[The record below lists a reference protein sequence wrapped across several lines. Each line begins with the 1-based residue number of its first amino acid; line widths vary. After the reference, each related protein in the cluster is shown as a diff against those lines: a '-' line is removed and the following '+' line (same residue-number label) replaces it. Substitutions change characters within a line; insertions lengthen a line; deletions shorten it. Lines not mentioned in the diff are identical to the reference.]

1 MLRLFKADLHIHT
14 CLSPCTEL
22 DMSPQGILTAAKQK
36 GIEIIGICDHNS
48 SENSLAVMNAARKTH
63 ISVIPGLEVTSR
75 EEVHVLALF
84 DKVENALQLQEHVYE
99 NLPGENNEE
108 AFGRQVIVNEKEE
121 VQGFSNKLLIGATT
135 IPLEEVI
142 RLIHSWGG
150 LAIASHIDREA
161 FSIIGQL
168 GFIPK
173 NLALD
178 ALEISPR
185 IPIEVAM
192 KTYAYDYPITR
203 SSDAHYPD
211 DIGKGY
217 TTFLLEEGSLAE
229 IKKALKNEDGRKLIQ
244 VNNPGELKF

>member
-1 MLRLFKADLHIHT
+1 MLRPFKADLHIHT

-22 DMSPQGILTAAKQK
+22 DMSPQEILTSAKKK
-36 GIEIIGICDHNS
+36 GIDIIGICDHNS
-48 SENSLAVMNAARKTH
+48 TENSLAVMKAARKMH
-63 ISVIPGLEVTSR
+63 INVIPGLEVTSQ
-75 EEVHVLALF
+75 EEVHILALF
-84 DKVENALQLQEHVYE
+84 DTVETALKLQEYVYE
-99 NLPGENNEE
+99 NLPGENDEE
-108 AFGRQVIVNEKEE
+108 VFGRQVVLNENEE
-121 VQGFSNKLLIGATT
+121 VEGFNNRLLIGATT

-142 RLIHSWGG
+142 RLIHSLSG
-150 LAIASHIDREA
+150 LAIAAHIDREA

-185 IPIEVAM
+185 ITFEEAI
-192 KTYAYDYPITR
+192 KTYTYDYPITC

-217 TTFLLEEGSLAE
+217 TSFLLEEGSLNE
-229 IKKALKNEDGRKLIQ
+229 IRKALKNEDGRKLIC
-244 VNNPGELKF
+244 VNSPA

>member
-1 MLRLFKADLHIHT
+1 MLRLFKADLHVHT

-22 DMSPQGILTAAKQK
+22 DMSPQGILSAAKKK
-36 GIEIIGICDHNS
+36 GIDIIGICDHNS
-48 SENSLAVMNAARKTH
+48 SENSLAVMRAAGTTNIR
-63 ISVIPGLEVTSR
+63 VIPGLEVSSQ

-84 DKVENALQLQEHVYE
+84 DTVETALKLQAHVYE
-99 NLPGENNEE
+99 NLPGENDEE
-108 AFGRQVIVNEKEE
+108 AFGRQVVVNEKEE
-121 VQGFSNKLLIGATT
+121 VEGFNNKLLIGATT

-142 RLIHSWGG
+142 RLIHSFGG
-150 LAIASHIDREA
+150 ISIASHIDREA

-173 NLALD
+173 SLALD

-185 IPIEVAM
+185 MTFEKAIKIY
-192 KTYAYDYPITR
+192 TYDYPITR

-217 TTFLLEEGSLAE
+217 TSFLLEEGSLAE
-229 IKKALKNEDGRKLIQ
+229 IKKALKNKDGRKLIQ
-244 VNNPGELKF
+244 VNNSDELRF

>member
-1 MLRLFKADLHIHT
+1 MFRLFKADLHIHT

-22 DMSPQGILTAAKQK
+22 NMSPQGILTAAEKK
-36 GIEIIGICDHNS
+36 GIDIIGICDHNS
-48 SENSLAVMNAARKTH
+48 SENSPGVMNAAKRTRIK
-63 ISVIPGLEVTSR
+63 VIPGLEVTSQ

-84 DKVENALQLQEHVYE
+84 DSLNNALKLQEHVYE
-99 NLPGENNEE
+99 NLPGENDEE

-121 VQGFSNKLLIGATT
+121 VEGFSNKLLIGATT

-161 FSIIGQL
+161 FSIVGQL

-173 NLALD
+173 NLPLD

-185 IPIEVAM
+185 VSLEEAK
-192 KTYAYDYPITR
+192 KTYVYDYPITR

-211 DIGKGY
+211 DIGKGF
-217 TTFLLEEGSLAE
+217 TNFLLEEASLAE
-229 IKKALKNEDGRKLIQ
+229 IKKALKNEDGRKLILA
-244 VNNPGELKF
+244 NPLGESKS